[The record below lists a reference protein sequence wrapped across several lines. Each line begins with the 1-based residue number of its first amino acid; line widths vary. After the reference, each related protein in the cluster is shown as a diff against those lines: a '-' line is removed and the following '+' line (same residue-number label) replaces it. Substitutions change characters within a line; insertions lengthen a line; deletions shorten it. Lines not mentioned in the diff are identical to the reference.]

1 MFTAVA
7 VVVACG
13 ALVAAGVVLVVRW
26 GAGAPEAPSSPR
38 APRSPLA
45 RLVRYGAL
53 VFAAGTLAGVLAAGA
68 GGRLVMRLLAITSQE
83 SHGMITEG
91 GATVG
96 EISVDGT
103 IGFIVFAGPAA
114 GLLAALLYVLAG
126 SLLPRGR
133 AGGVALGLM
142 LLVLLGARLE
152 PLRADNFDF
161 NLVGPRWLS
170 VLAFAAVAV
179 FQGMVMWALA
189 GRMRLQPLPVGRYL
203 GGSRAVIA
211 GRVAAGAVVLLALP
225 GFVSAVSDILT
236 YP

>member
-1 MFTAVA
+1 M
-7 VVVACG
+7 
-13 ALVAAGVVLVVRW
+13 
-26 GAGAPEAPSSPR
+26 
-38 APRSPLA
+38 
-45 RLVRYGAL
+45 RYGAL

-170 VLAFAAVAV
+170 VLAFAAS
-179 FQGMVMWALA
+179 
-189 GRMRLQPLPVGRYL
+189 RS
-203 GGSRAVIA
+203 SRAW
-211 GRVAAGAVVLLALP
+211 
-225 GFVSAVSDILT
+225 
-236 YP
+236 

>member
-1 MFTAVA
+1 VFTAVA
-7 VVVACG
+7 VVVVCG

-26 GAGAPEAPSSPR
+26 GAGVPEATPSPR
-38 APRSPLA
+38 APRSPFV

-53 VFAAGTLAGVLAAGA
+53 LFAAGTLAGVLAAGA

-83 SHGMITEG
+83 SHGITTEG

-96 EISVDGT
+96 EISIDGT
-103 IGFIVFAGPAA
+103 LGFIVFVGLAA
-114 GLLAALLYVLAG
+114 GLLSALLFVVAG

-133 AGGVALGLM
+133 AGGVVLGLM
-142 LLVLLGARLE
+142 LLVLLGARFE

-179 FQGMVMWALA
+179 FQGMVTWALA
-189 GRMRLQPLPVGRYL
+189 GRMRLQPLPIGRYL
-203 GGSRAVIA
+203 GGTRAVIA
-211 GRVAAGAVVLLALP
+211 GRVAVGAVVLLALP
-225 GFVSAVSDILT
+225 GFASAVSDILT